1 MIEVFIYYTICAL
14 IIGLGLY
21 LFYRVSLL
29 VKELDYA
36 IVVPWIMIVTCV
48 FLLLTLNTWYFYP
61 EYIEEQQKHNEEVR
75 KYEYASKIYYQNRKL
90 EDQKEIEKLMKSL
103 G

>member
-29 VKELDYA
+29 IKELDYA
-36 IVVPWIMIVTCV
+36 IVVPWLMIVTCV
-48 FLLLTLNTWYFYP
+48 VLLLTLNTWYFYP
-61 EYIEEQQKHNEEVR
+61 EYIEEQQKLNDEMR
-75 KYEYASKIYYQNRKL
+75 KYDLAQRIYYQNRKL
-90 EDQKEIEKLMKSL
+90 EEQKEINKLMKSL